1 MRFLPW
7 PKRKRQNGIESDTEL
22 AIRRNGTS
30 EVADLARLTDYL
42 DRQAERHVRMLF
54 GGKL

>member
-1 MRFLPW
+1 MLFLPW

>member
-7 PKRKRQNGIESDTEL
+7 PKRKRQNVIESDTEMT
-22 AIRRNGTS
+22 IRRNGNS

>member
-7 PKRKRQNGIESDTEL
+7 PKRKRQNAIKSDTEMT
-22 AIRRNGTS
+22 IRRNGNS

-42 DRQAERHVRMLF
+42 NRQAERHVRMLF

>member
-7 PKRKRQNGIESDTEL
+7 PKRKRQNVIESDTEMT
-22 AIRRNGTS
+22 IRRNGNS
-30 EVADLARLTDYL
+30 EVADLARFTDYL